1 MYRGGNNMKIFDI
14 EEFNNLLANSDI
26 ACLDYLRDFIS
37 EDLQALY
44 ETTLSLNYVN
54 DMIEQCLIENTENC
68 NFYDIY
74 SYYRNM
80 LFEKIG
86 LARIVSG
93 NDLTYYQVKKIVSK
107 EV

>member
-1 MYRGGNNMKIFDI
+1 MYRGGNKMKIFDI
-14 EEFNNLLANSDI
+14 EEFNNLFANSDI
-26 ACLDYLRDFIS
+26 ACLNYLRDFIS

-93 NDLTYYQVKKIVSK
+93 NDLTYYQVKKIVSN

>member
-1 MYRGGNNMKIFDI
+1 MKIFDI

-26 ACLDYLRDFIS
+26 ACLDYLKDFIS

-54 DMIEQCLIENTENC
+54 DLMESGKIESLENFNENIL
-68 NFYDIY
+68 FYDIY
-74 SYYRNM
+74 CYYRNM